1 MAWVYSQR
9 RHTIRHVIDGN
20 VEFSDH
26 TGYSGNG
33 NSRDDPRAEHKKNHG
48 PIPRG
53 HWTIGLI
60 ERSIMITTTEG
71 KRKHLKDAMR
81 LTYNNGP
88 APYGRD
94 HFLIHGDNSASTT
107 PHRMDALSWGL
118 SLATESLLLVIVTLL
133 SSFKDTDF
141 TLREELVCQ

>member
-71 KRKHLKDAMR
+71 NRKHLKDAMR

-94 HFLIHGDNSASTT
+94 HFLIHGDNSRLNHTASDGCIILGPDTR
-107 PHRMDALSWGL
+107 HRIAASGDRN
-118 SLATESLLLVIVTLL
+118 LVVE
-133 SSFKDTDF
+133 F
-141 TLREELVCQ
+141 